1 MGRAIALSLAR
12 AGADVVITY
21 EKSVDKARAVVDEI
35 SALGRHSEAVQAD
48 SASAEA
54 IQDAV
59 THAARTLGGLDIL
72 VNNAGIAR
80 GGPLESMTL
89 ADIDALINVNIRGV
103 VIATQEAL
111 VHMSD
116 GGRIINIGSCLA
128 NRVAMPGISVYSMT
142 KSALNSFTRGLARIW
157 GPAVLP

>member
-1 MGRAIALSLAR
+1 MQIDLTGKKALVTGASRGLGRAIALSLAR

-21 EKSVDKARAVVDEI
+21 EKSVDKAQQVVDEI
-35 SALGRHSEAVQAD
+35 NALGRHG
-48 SASAEA
+48 EA

-59 THAARTLGGLDIL
+59 TQAARSLGGLDIL

-103 VIATQEAL
+103 VIAIQEAL

-128 NRVAMPGISVYSMT
+128 NRVAQPGSPS
-142 KSALNSFTRGLARIW
+142 TR
-157 GPAVLP
+157 